1 MNENKIEPTH
11 KPLRIPN
18 KRLVI
23 TKQMAERAIAN
34 TKSNME
40 AARWL
45 DIHYVTWRKW
55 AKYYNLFEQHKNQQ
69 GKGIKKGW
77 ATYRISL
84 EDIFNG
90 ERESP
95 YSLSTLKRRMV
106 NEGYMQEEC
115 ILCSWNEK
123 NIVSGEI
130 CLAIDFVDGNDTNKS
145 FENMR
150 LLCPNCY
157 FSNNGKFLNSRLFC
171 K

>member
-1 MNENKIEPTH
+1 MNEKQIEPIH

-34 TKSNME
+34 TKSNMG

-77 ATYRISL
+77 ATYRILL

-95 YSLSTLKRRMV
+95 YSLGTLKRRMID
-106 NEGYMQEEC
+106 EGYMQEEC
-115 ILCSWNEK
+115 AVCGYNEENLK
-123 NIVSGEI
+123 TQNV
-130 CLAIDFVDGNDTNKS
+130 CLAIDFIDGDHQNFLIDNIR
-145 FENMR
+145 F
-150 LLCPNCY
+150 LCANCY
-157 FSNNGKFLNSRLFC
+157 LSFNGLFPSSKVFC